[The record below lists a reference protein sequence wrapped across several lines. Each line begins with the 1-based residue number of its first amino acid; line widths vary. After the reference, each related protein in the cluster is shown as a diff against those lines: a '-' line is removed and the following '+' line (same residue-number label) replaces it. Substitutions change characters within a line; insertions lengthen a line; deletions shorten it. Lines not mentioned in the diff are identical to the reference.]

1 MNISDGGVGAIF
13 FSNRH
18 FINNYDT
25 DRLIWIYFQ
34 GGQMILVAKRGIKKG
49 EEITN
54 NYGIH
59 HNNMPLS
66 FR

>member
-1 MNISDGGVGAIF
+1 M
-13 FSNRH
+13 
-18 FINNYDT
+18 
-25 DRLIWIYFQ
+25 L
-34 GGQMILVAKRGIKKG
+34 LVAKRGIKKG

-59 HNNMPLS
+59 HNNMPLD